1 MAAAQQQLKMVVQV
15 VELDKALLQT
25 EVVQLIKVMMA
36 ELIMAVVVELEKLV
50 LLDMVLVVLERVAM
64 ELPQQ

>member
-1 MAAAQQQLKMVVQV
+1 M
-15 VELDKALLQT
+15 ELDKALLQT
-25 EVVQLIKVMMA
+25 EVVQLIKVLMA